1 MRFGFPYPVSERCQ
15 SYRPHTVHVAGDP
28 SKAADCDVMVSNSF
42 RFNAPRRR
50 RSRALLLALLLACTL
65 VLATMLAYEAHEA
78 AVSHRAT
85 AERALHDY
93 AAVAAWELVA
103 GVNDELQTTLGTAL
117 APLTRAQATTPYE
130 LLLPPAVLASTAD
143 GVLRCPT
150 TNDSSRFYFSID
162 LRDGSLATAGAAVSP
177 AMRQWLADTIASP
190 RTEYRPDWNYA
201 VILGTLP
208 NEPPIAI
215 AYAVKYAEH
224 RAPIAAYGVRTC
236 ADAVGQAMI
245 RDVVARRALLPV
257 SATGGA
263 PNDSILAIS
272 VRDPSGRP
280 VFQTA
285 ASTATSPYSADVSIE
300 QVGGLLVHAAIRPRA
315 VEVLA
320 LGALP
325 ESRVPILVGL
335 LTLTAA
341 MIVLTVLQLRRE
353 HELSRLRSD
362 FISSVSHELRTPLS
376 QILLFAETL
385 NLGRVRTDDERHAA
399 TGVIVQE
406 GRRLMHL
413 VENILHFS
421 RAERQMTRLGPEPID
436 LNRAVQ
442 EIIDDWMPLAASA
455 DVRLATAFTPDV
467 FAMADR
473 AALRQMVLN
482 LLDNAVKYGAH
493 PQTVTVGTAARGDR
507 VRLWID
513 DEGEGVPERE
523 RERVWTSFY
532 RLDRH
537 ADAAVAGSGIG
548 LYVVRELARLHGG
561 DTWIEDAPGKGA
573 RVVIELNAAPRAAG
587 FTDEHRANR
596 LPVHP

>member
-1 MRFGFPYPVSERCQ
+1 MALILAA
-15 SYRPHTVHVAGDP
+15 PHSTRKRG
-28 SKAADCDVMVSNSF
+28 
-42 RFNAPRRR
+42 R
-50 RSRALLLALLLACTL
+50 RSRALLLASLLACTL

-78 AVSHRAT
+78 AASHRAT

-117 APLTRAQATTPYE
+117 APVTRARATTPYE
-130 LLLPPAVLASTAD
+130 LLAPPSVLASSAD
-143 GVLRCPT
+143 NVLRCAGT
-150 TNDSSRFYFSID
+150 GDSSRFYFRID
-162 LRDGSLATAGAAVSP
+162 LRDSSLATAGAAVSP
-177 AMRQWLADTIASP
+177 GVRRWLTDTIATHS
-190 RTEYRPDWNYA
+190 RAVYHADWSYA
-201 VILGTLP
+201 VVVGKP
-208 NEPPIAI
+208 AGEGSIAI

-224 RAPIAAYGVRTC
+224 QAPIAAYGIRIC
-236 ADAVGQAMI
+236 ADAVGASTI
-245 RDVVARRALLPV
+245 AGVVARRALLPV
-257 SATGGA
+257 SATGGV
-263 PNDSILAIS
+263 PNDSILAIT
-272 VRDPSGRP
+272 VRDPSGRLIFP
-280 VFQTA
+280 ATA
-285 ASTATSPYSADVSIE
+285 VTTTSPYSADAPME
-300 QVGGLLVHAAIRPRA
+300 QVAGLTVHAAIRPRA

-341 MIVLTVLQLRRE
+341 LILLTVLQLRRE

-421 RAERQMTRLGPEPID
+421 RAEREMTRLGPEPLD
-436 LNRAVQ
+436 LNHAVQ
-442 EIIDDWMPLAASA
+442 EIIDDWMPLAASV

-493 PQTVTVGTAARGDR
+493 PQTVTVGTSVRGDC

-513 DEGEGVPERE
+513 DEGEGIPERE

-537 ADAAVAGSGIG
+537 ANSAVAGSGIG

-561 DTWIEDAPGKGA
+561 NAWIEDASGKGT
-573 RVVIELNAAPRAAG
+573 RVVIELNAAPRAPG
-587 FTDEHRANR
+587 FTDEHPVDRWAAAPIEGKTASAVDSSSRPPAR
-596 LPVHP
+596 LP

>member
-1 MRFGFPYPVSERCQ
+1 MV
-15 SYRPHTVHVAGDP
+15 TP
-28 SKAADCDVMVSNSF
+28 SLV
-42 RFNAPRRR
+42 PRGQRSH
-50 RSRALLLALLLACTL
+50 RSRSLLLASLLACTL
-65 VLATMLAYEAHEA
+65 ALATMLAYEAHQA

-117 APLTRAQATTPYE
+117 APLTRARATTPYE
-130 LLLPPAVLASTAD
+130 LLPAPTALASTAD
-143 GVLRCPT
+143 AVLRCPSADT
-150 TNDSSRFYFSID
+150 SRFYFLLD
-162 LRDGSLATAGAAVSP
+162 FRDGSLVTSGANVSP
-177 AMRQWLADTIASP
+177 ATRAWLADTIASHW
-190 RTEYRPDWNYA
+190 RGVYQPDWNYA
-201 VILGTLP
+201 IIFGGAP
-208 NEPPIAI
+208 NERPSTI

-224 RAPIAAYGVRTC
+224 RAPIAAYGIRTC
-236 ADAVGQAMI
+236 ASAIAPTMLA
-245 RDVVARRALLPV
+245 DVIAKRPLLPV

-272 VRDPSGRP
+272 VRDRGGRP
-280 VFQTA
+280 VFQTPP
-285 ASTATSPYSADVSIE
+285 SGTAVSPYSADASFD
-300 QVGGLLVHAAIRPRA
+300 QVGGLVVHAAIRPRA

-320 LGALP
+320 FGALP

-341 MIVLTVLQLRRE
+341 MVVLTVLQLRRE

-399 TGVIVQE
+399 TSVIVQE

-421 RAERQMTRLGPEPID
+421 RAERQMTRLGPEPVD
-436 LNRAVQ
+436 LNHAIQ
-442 EIIDDWMPLAASA
+442 EIIDDWMPLAAAA
-455 DVRLATAFTPDV
+455 DVRLETEFAPDV

-473 AALRQMVLN
+473 SALRQMVLN
-482 LLDNAVKYGAH
+482 LLDNAVKYGAC
-493 PQTVTVGTAARGDR
+493 PQTVRAGTSARGDR

-513 DEGEGVPERE
+513 DEGEGIPPAE

-537 ADAAVAGSGIG
+537 ANSAVAGSGIG
-548 LYVVRELARLHGG
+548 LFVVRELARQHGG
-561 DTWIEDAPGKGA
+561 DSWIEDAPGGGA
-573 RVVIELNAAPRAAG
+573 RIVIELNAAPRAAG
-587 FTDEHRANR
+587 FTDEHPVGRWTDGPTDPKAEAPVR
-596 LPVHP
+596 LSTRPPIHQ

>member
-1 MRFGFPYPVSERCQ
+1 MMASRSP
-15 SYRPHTVHVAGDP
+15 RPLP
-28 SKAADCDVMVSNSF
+28 
-42 RFNAPRRR
+42 PRPRVR
-50 RSRALLLALLLACTL
+50 RSRALLLASLLACTL

-78 AVSHRAT
+78 SVSHRAT

-93 AAVAAWELVA
+93 AVVAAWELVA
-103 GVNDELQTTLGTAL
+103 GINDELQTTLGTAL
-117 APLTRAQATTPYE
+117 APLTRARATTPHE
-130 LLLPPAVLASTAD
+130 LLPPPSVLAASSD
-143 GVLRCPT
+143 GVLRCPET
-150 TNDSSRFYFSID
+150 DDSSRFYFLIDFRNGSI
-162 LRDGSLATAGAAVSP
+162 ATAGASVSP
-177 AMRQWLADTIASP
+177 AMRQWLVDTIASG
-190 RTEYRPDWNYA
+190 RNYVPDWNYA

-215 AYAVKYAEH
+215 AYAVKYAEY
-224 RAPIAAYGVRTC
+224 RAPIAAYGIRTC
-236 ADAVGQAMI
+236 ADAVGSDMI
-245 RDVVARRALLPV
+245 RDVVARRPLLPV

-272 VRDPSGRP
+272 VRDPNRRQ

-285 ASTATSPYSADVSIE
+285 AAPVSLYSADVPIE
-300 QVGGLLVHAAIRPRA
+300 QVGGLTVHAAIRSRA
-315 VEVLA
+315 IEVLA
-320 LGALP
+320 FGALP
-325 ESRVPILVGL
+325 ESRVPTLVGL
-335 LTLTAA
+335 LMLTAA
-341 MIVLTVLQLRRE
+341 MIVFTVLQLRRE

-385 NLGRVRTDDERHAA
+385 NLGRIRTDDERHTA

-436 LNRAVQ
+436 LNQAIQ
-442 EIIDDWMPLAASA
+442 EIVADWMPLASSA
-455 DVRLATAFTPDV
+455 DVRLTTVFAPEV

-513 DEGEGVPERE
+513 DEGEGIPERD

-532 RLDRH
+532 RLECH
-537 ADAAVAGSGIG
+537 ANSAVAGSGIG

-561 DTWIEDAPGKGA
+561 DSWIEDAPRKGA

-587 FTDEHRANR
+587 FTDEHQVHAAA
-596 LPVHP
+596 PVKVDK